1 MALKSV
7 YLPNATIQDGRI
19 VVTDEEHRHL
29 VVARAESREQVE
41 VFNGKGHVWT
51 CVVTEVAKRQTSL
64 RVQDERVFPA
74 PKVGV
79 TLGLALIRAAAFEL
93 ALEKA
98 VEVGVTRIIPFFA
111 ARSNVSRSERQE
123 RWERIVVEAAKQS
136 KHFHLPTLESPRAF
150 EDLLAIPA
158 TSRIVLAERDGVPLK
173 SALLG
178 PPVLFLVGPEGGWT
192 DVELRSAESAGFKLV
207 SLGSEILRA
216 ETAAIVGASLIRY
229 ELGEF

>member
-7 YLPNATIQDGRI
+7 YLPNPTIQEGMI
-19 VVTDEEHRHL
+19 TVTDEEHRHL
-29 VVARAESREQVE
+29 MVARAECGEAVE
-41 VFNGKGHVWT
+41 VFDGMGKVWT
-51 CVVTEVAKRQTSL
+51 IVGTEVGKRRTSL
-64 RVQDERVFPA
+64 RVQDQRIFPA
-74 PKVGV
+74 PKVGL
-79 TLGLALIRAAAFEL
+79 TLGLALIRTSAFEL

-111 ARSNVSRSERQE
+111 GRSNVSRVERHE
-123 RWERIVVEAAKQS
+123 RWRRIVVEATKQS
-136 KHFHLPTLESPRAF
+136 KHFHLPVLESPRTF
-150 EDLLAIPA
+150 EDLLTTPA

-192 DVELRSAESAGFKLV
+192 DVELRSAASAGFKLV

-216 ETAAIVGASLIRY
+216 ETAAIVGAALIRY
-229 ELGEF
+229 ELGDF

>member
-7 YLPNATIQDGRI
+7 YLPDPTIEDGKI

-29 VVARAESREQVE
+29 VVARAESGEHLA
-41 VFNGKGHVWT
+41 VFDGKGRVWD
-51 CVVTEVAKRQTSL
+51 CVVTDVAKRQTSL
-64 RVQDERVFPA
+64 RVETERVLPA
-74 PKVGV
+74 PRVGL
-79 TLGLALIRAAAFEL
+79 TLGLALIRTSPFEL

-98 VEVGVTRIIPFFA
+98 VEVGVTHIIPFLA
-111 ARSNVSRSERQE
+111 GRSNVAKAERHE
-123 RWERIVVEAAKQS
+123 RWQRIVIEAAKQS
-136 KHFHLPTLESPRAF
+136 KHFHLPKLESPRAF
-150 EDLLAIPA
+150 EDLLTIPA
-158 TSRIVLAERDGVPLK
+158 TSRIMLAERDGVPLK

-192 DVELRSAESAGFKLV
+192 DVELRSAEGAGFKLV

-229 ELGEF
+229 ELGDF

>member
-7 YLPNATIQDGRI
+7 YLPDPTIQGGTI
-19 VVTDEEHRHL
+19 IVTDEEHRHL
-29 VVARAESREQVE
+29 VVSRAESGEHVE
-41 VFNGKGHVWT
+41 VFDGKGRVWN
-51 CVVTEVAKRQTSL
+51 CVVTGVAKRQTSL
-64 RVQDERVFPA
+64 RVHDERIFPA
-74 PKVGV
+74 PKVGLM
-79 TLGLALIRAAAFEL
+79 LGLALIRTSAFEL

-111 ARSNVSRSERQE
+111 TRSNVSHVERNE
-123 RWERIVVEAAKQS
+123 RWLRLVIEAAKQS
-136 KHFHLPTLESPRAF
+136 KHFHLPQLDPPRAF
-150 EDLLAIPA
+150 EDLLTIPA
-158 TSRIVLAERDGVPLK
+158 ASRIMLAERDGVPLK

-192 DVELRSAESAGFKLV
+192 DVELRSGEDAGFKLV

-229 ELGEF
+229 ELGDL